1 MYGHISHGSLCSP
14 TATAQLD
21 KTLLEHMA
29 AGGNGSEALIQ
40 HDELLAAAKQAGA
53 GSCCDHGTSFL
64 SRSGLRS

>member
-40 HDELLAAAKQAGA
+40 HDELVTSKSLLKILDN
-53 GSCCDHGTSFL
+53 CCFEILVSFEA
-64 SRSGLRS
+64 SKY